1 MQATQKKTVPQS
13 LQGGLLQ
20 VGAMYFY
27 GPDPSMHSPVVVRE
41 VGELVTG
48 FSHAKDMELS
58 YAPGDLIDAG
68 QMAEETISHLQ
79 EQRSPHWQ
87 EMVAARIRCMADTI
101 AALQRTA
108 AEREAMA
115 VGRIESLVTSITNQ
129 KSH

>member
-1 MQATQKKTVPQS
+1 MQASQTKTVLQS
-13 LQGGLLQ
+13 LQSGLPQ
-20 VGAMYFY
+20 VGVMYFY
-27 GPDPSMHSPVVVRE
+27 RPDPSMHSPVLVRE

-48 FSHAKDMELS
+48 FSHAKEMELS

-68 QMAEETISHLQ
+68 QMADETIRLLQ
-79 EQRSPHWQ
+79 EQRSPYWQ
-87 EMVAARIRCMADTI
+87 EIVAARIRCMADTI
-101 AALQRTA
+101 AALQRLG